1 MLVIARGGYY
11 RSVTLVEIWNIDR
24 VLAKDIDSVW
34 MFQFHESRYCVFEEQ
49 GHKLFRYDCLL
60 CVLVSVVLLG
70 CS

>member
-34 MFQFHESRYCVFEEQ
+34 MFQFYESRY
-49 GHKLFRYDCLL
+49 
-60 CVLVSVVLLG
+60 
-70 CS
+70 